1 MYSTTMYI
9 FHQITRVLMLDTSGQ
24 YFTLR
29 YNPVYAKQL
38 TINKGVDNVL
48 LFEFV
53 NQDEK
58 PVNITGTSFLFR
70 VLNQP
75 GTAILLEQPMV
86 ILNGPLGRA
95 KVTLPANMLF
105 DVMGQPASYSII
117 RSSGNLNQAVF
128 VDAGAGARAP
138 AVIAD
143 SVLPQFIPSTPLTIP
158 TTQLESQVSYDG
170 SPYENYPDWAG
181 WAGDYNSNPGWVNY
195 FYQNTE
201 YYSSFIQPRNAVT
214 TIQMYLE
221 GYSGTIKAQWTEDY
235 QGIWRNATESK
246 TYYNH
251 TGVIYMNVIGWYPLL
266 RLAFNNAIWATP
278 NPPGNMASAFAVCI
292 DGELDQLILQ
302 NGGSGYIAPPLITI
316 LGNGSGASAIAHI
329 NDVGTVT
336 GFTITNR
343 GSGYWPIPS
352 GGTNSAQIPVPP
364 SNLGAVVMITT
375 GYVEDLFYR

>member
-1 MYSTTMYI
+1 MYI
-9 FHQITRVLMLDTSGQ
+9 FQQITRVLMLDTSGQ

-29 YNPVYAKQL
+29 YDPVYAKQL

-75 GTAILLEQPMV
+75 GSAILLEQPMV

-95 KVTLPANMLF
+95 KVTLPADMLF

-138 AVIAD
+138 AIITD
-143 SVLPQFIPSTPLTIP
+143 GVLPQFVPSTPLTIP

-170 SPYENYPDWAG
+170 SPYENYPNWAG
-181 WAGDYNSNPGWVNY
+181 QYGSSPGWVNY
-195 FYQNTE
+195 FYQDTE
-201 YYSSFIQPRNAVT
+201 YFSSFIKPRNAVT
-214 TIQMYLE
+214 TIQIYLK
-221 GYSGTIKAQWTEDY
+221 GYTGTIKAQWAADY
-235 QGIWRNATESK
+235 QSIWRNATESK
-246 TYYNH
+246 TYLDH
-251 TGVIYMNVIGWYPLL
+251 TGVIYLNVIGWYPLL
-266 RLAFNNAIWATP
+266 RLSFNNSIWATP
-278 NPPGNMASAFAVCI
+278 KPPGYPATAWAVCI
-292 DGELDQLILQ
+292 DGELDQIILQ
-302 NGGSGYIAPPLITI
+302 NGGSGYLAPPCITI
-316 LGNGSGASAIAHI
+316 IGNGSGASAVAQI
-329 NDVGTVT
+329 NDVGTIT

-352 GGTNSAQIPVPP
+352 GGVNAQQVPVPP
-364 SNLGAVVMITT
+364 ANQGAIVLITT
-375 GYVEDLFYR
+375 GYAESLFYR